1 MTEEK
6 EERKYSYAELVLR
19 VEQVEGSDAARYIK
33 DKMIEGLVKQKRTAV
48 KIAAAAYGS
57 AMATQRCV
65 LDSEYINKNAEER
78 EDVGSKVIE
87 DSIWQSDQFYKRFS
101 AEWITY
107 CESFWTK
114 HIHDEDGLPY

>member
-1 MTEEK
+1 MTEKK

-19 VEQVEGSDAARYIK
+19 VEQVEGSDAARFIK
-33 DKMIEGLVKQKRTAV
+33 DKMIEGLVKQKRTAI

-57 AMATQRCV
+57 AMA
-65 LDSEYINKNAEER
+65 LDAVELTPQG
-78 EDVGSKVIE
+78 DVGSKVIE

-101 AEWITY
+101 AEWTQY
-107 CESFWTK
+107 CESFWTR

>member
-1 MTEEK
+1 MT

-57 AMATQRCV
+57 AMALGYKQDIEQVT
-65 LDSEYINKNAEER
+65 L
-78 EDVGSKVIE
+78 EDIEDNIDAGSKVIE

-101 AEWITY
+101 SEWTQY
-107 CESFWTK
+107 CESFWTR

>member
-48 KIAAAAYGS
+48 KIAAAAYGG

-101 AEWITY
+101 AEWTQY
-107 CESFWTK
+107 CESFWTR
-114 HIHDEDGLPY
+114 HIHEENGLPY

>member
-1 MTEEK
+1 MKMTEEK

-19 VEQVEGSDAARYIK
+19 VEQVEGSDAARFIK

-57 AMATQRCV
+57 AMA
-65 LDSEYINKNAEER
+65 LDYEYINKNAEER
-78 EDVGSKVIE
+78 EDVGSKVIGE
-87 DSIWQSDQFYKRFS
+87 SIWQSEQFYKKFS

-107 CESFWTK
+107 CSSFWIR
-114 HIHDEDGLPY
+114 HIHEENGLPY